1 MSELPKGWES
11 KQLKELFSFVLG
23 GDWGKDPEYSDA
35 DFETVYCIRGTEF
48 RNWRKEKG
56 LTSVERKVKSSSV
69 EKRKLQEGDILIEI
83 SGGGPDQPVGRT
95 ILIDEQAL
103 NVHENMPLVCTNFI
117 RLARP
122 QDSVSS
128 RYLNYYLQSFYL
140 SGEVTK
146 YQGGS
151 NNLRNLKFKEYE
163 KIEVPI
169 APLEEQ
175 KRIADKLDSVLAKVE
190 AAQAR
195 LDKIPAILKRFRQS
209 VLAAATSGELTRD
222 WREEHGVSIDDWK
235 QSTLSE
241 VSICLDPNPSHR
253 YPKADSSGVP
263 ILSTQ
268 QFVGLDSWTTDKSK
282 LVSRDFF
289 LERREKTKFLEDDII
304 FARKGRLGLA
314 RMAPKGFDY
323 VYSHTVFIV
332 RARKINKEY
341 LLWLLRQEQTV
352 NWLLK
357 EMNSNTGVPT
367 LGKAIFEKLPV
378 PLPCEKEQVTIVDKV
393 SGLFEHAET
402 IEKQYNAAKVR
413 LEKLTQ
419 SILAKAFRG
428 ELVS

>member
-1 MSELPKGWES
+1 M
-11 KQLKELFSFVLG
+11 
-23 GDWGKDPEYSDA
+23 
-35 DFETVYCIRGTEF
+35 
-48 RNWRKEKG
+48 
-56 LTSVERKVKSSSV
+56 
-69 EKRKLQEGDILIEI
+69 
-83 SGGGPDQPVGRT
+83 
-95 ILIDEQAL
+95 
-103 NVHENMPLVCTNFI
+103 
-117 RLARP
+117 
-122 QDSVSS
+122 
-128 RYLNYYLQSFYL
+128 
-140 SGEVTK
+140 
-146 YQGGS
+146 
-151 NNLRNLKFKEYE
+151 
-163 KIEVPI
+163 
-169 APLEEQ
+169 
-175 KRIADKLDSVLAKVE
+175 
-190 AAQAR
+190 
-195 LDKIPAILKRFRQS
+195 
-209 VLAAATSGELTRD
+209 
-222 WREEHGVSIDDWK
+222 
-235 QSTLSE
+235 
-241 VSICLDPNPSHR
+241 
-253 YPKADSSGVP
+253 
-263 ILSTQ
+263 
-268 QFVGLDSWTTDKSK
+268 
-282 LVSRDFF
+282 
-289 LERREKTKFLEDDII
+289 EDDII